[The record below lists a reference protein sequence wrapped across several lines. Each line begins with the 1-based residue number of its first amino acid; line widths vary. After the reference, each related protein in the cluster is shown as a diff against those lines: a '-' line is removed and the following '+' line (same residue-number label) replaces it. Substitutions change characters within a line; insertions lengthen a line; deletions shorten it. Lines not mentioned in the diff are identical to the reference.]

1 MAQRYSVSRTIKAP
15 IELVF
20 RRISDVE
27 RFAELHDDILE
38 IEFLSETTH
47 GVGTRFRET
56 RSMNGRTVTTELEL
70 TEYVENE
77 RVRFVSD
84 AGGTIWDT
92 VMAVTSN
99 DDVTELEMNMDA
111 RPYKLLARIVNV
123 MIKPMVTKAVTKD
136 MDELKAWCENQ
147 SSE

>member
-1 MAQRYSVSRTIKAP
+1 MAHRYNVLRTIKAP

-20 RRISDVE
+20 SRISDVHN
-27 RFAELHDDILE
+27 FAEVSEDILE

-56 RSMNGRTVTTELEL
+56 RNMNGRKATTELEI
-70 TEYVENE
+70 TELVENE

-92 VMAVTSN
+92 VMAVTAN
-99 DDVTELEMNMDA
+99 GEFTELEMTMDA
-111 RPYKLLARIVNV
+111 RPYKLIARIVNIV
-123 MIKPMVTKAVTKD
+123 IKGMVTKAVTKD
-136 MDELKAWCENQ
+136 MDGLKTWCEAQ
-147 SSE
+147 

>member
-1 MAQRYSVSRTIKAP
+1 MAQRYSVSRTINAP

-20 RRISDVE
+20 GRISDVR
-27 RFAELHDDILE
+27 RFAEVSEDVLE

-56 RSMNGRTVTTELEL
+56 RNMNGRKATTELEV
-70 TEYVENE
+70 TEFVENE

-92 VMAVTSN
+92 VMAVTAN
-99 DDVTELEMNMDA
+99 GDTTDLEMTMDA
-111 RPYKLLARIVNV
+111 RPSNFVARIVNLV
-123 MIKPMVTKAVTKD
+123 IKGMVTRAVTRD
-136 MDELKAWCENQ
+136 MDQLKAWCEAQ
-147 SSE
+147 

>member
-1 MAQRYSVSRTIKAP
+1 MAQRYTVSRTIEAP

-20 RRISDVE
+20 SRISDVH
-27 RFAELHDDILE
+27 RFVEVSEDILE

-56 RSMNGRTVTTELEL
+56 RDMNGRKATTELEL

-92 VMAVTSN
+92 VMAVTAN
-99 DDVTELEMNMDA
+99 GEATELEMTMDA
-111 RPYKLLARIVNV
+111 RPYKLIAHIVTV
-123 MIKPMVTKAVTKD
+123 V
-136 MDELKAWCENQ
+136 
-147 SSE
+147 

>member
-1 MAQRYSVSRTIKAP
+1 MAHRYNVLRTIKAP

-20 RRISDVE
+20 SRISDVHNFSE
-27 RFAELHDDILE
+27 VSEDILE

-56 RSMNGRTVTTELEL
+56 RNMNGRKATTELEI
-70 TEYVENE
+70 TELVENE

-92 VMAVTSN
+92 VMAVTAN
-99 DDVTELEMNMDA
+99 GEFTELEMTMDA
-111 RPYKLLARIVNV
+111 RPYKLIARIVNIV
-123 MIKPMVTKAVTKD
+123 IKGMVTKAVTKD
-136 MDELKAWCENQ
+136 MDGLKTWCEAQ
-147 SSE
+147 

>member
-1 MAQRYSVSRTIKAP
+1 MAQRYSVSRTINAP

-20 RRISDVE
+20 GRISDVR
-27 RFAELHDDILE
+27 RFAEVSEDVLE

-56 RSMNGRTVTTELEL
+56 RNMNGRKATTELEV
-70 TEYVENE
+70 TEFVENE

-92 VMAVTSN
+92 VMAVTAN
-99 DDVTELEMNMDA
+99 GDTTDLEMTMDA
-111 RPYKLLARIVNV
+111 RPSNFVARIVNLV
-123 MIKPMVTKAVTKD
+123 IKGMVTRAVTRD
-136 MDELKAWCENQ
+136 MDQLKAWCEAR
-147 SSE
+147 